1 MMMIMRMMR
10 MTMTMTEC
18 AQIASPDGQELKT
31 ASKLILWLP
40 KRGQQQS
47 AAQFLYTIFRNGTQL
62 IIVLKIAGVE
72 LKKTNSVGA
81 PVPHVGNKTPFWAAP
96 FQQPTLLYQPPSAQQ
111 HLHRPGAVGWLCDW
125 NLENPGNK
133 GNWRTYGYYSGILH
147 LWVQAVHHGPSLA
160 VPCGMG
166 APGTSTKTANRAK
179 IGYVP
184 PTSPNIT

>member
-1 MMMIMRMMR
+1 MIMMMIMRMMR

-111 HLHRPGAVGWLCDW
+111 HLHRPGAVG
-125 NLENPGNK
+125 
-133 GNWRTYGYYSGILH
+133 
-147 LWVQAVHHGPSLA
+147 
-160 VPCGMG
+160 
-166 APGTSTKTANRAK
+166 
-179 IGYVP
+179 
-184 PTSPNIT
+184 